1 MPHLSILLLR
11 HNGTGITH
19 FPLRPA
25 LLITAVLLAIGLF
38 LSLGG
43 IVIWQSVQLHEQQQW
58 DAQRQSQGLREQ
70 GSGSA

>member
-25 LLITAVLLAIGLF
+25 LLITAVLLTSGLF
-38 LSLGG
+38 LFLGG
-43 IVIWQSVQLHEQQQW
+43 MVIWQSVQSVSYTHLTLPTTLQV
-58 DAQRQSQGLREQ
+58 
-70 GSGSA
+70 